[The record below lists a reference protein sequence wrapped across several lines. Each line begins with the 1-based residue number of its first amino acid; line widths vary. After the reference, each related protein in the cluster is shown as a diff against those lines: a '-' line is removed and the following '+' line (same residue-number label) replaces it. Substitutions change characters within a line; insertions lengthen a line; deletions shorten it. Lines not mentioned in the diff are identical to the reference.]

1 MSSPSIRRALC
12 THLRGR
18 VILRTSFYASNH
30 KDTPVDGCP
39 APPCAIKYNR
49 IARLDRRTKMER
61 FVRILA
67 VFLWV
72 AATLFVVILFAGGLS
87 FEFLVGLLGRER
99 LETLEAVLVGTVA
112 LCSGLIA
119 WYEFRANNAEETE
132 YGEWTGKAVLYS
144 TIFGITLFLS
154 FLFVPIAFYDP

>member
-1 MSSPSIRRALC
+1 
-12 THLRGR
+12 
-18 VILRTSFYASNH
+18 
-30 KDTPVDGCP
+30 
-39 APPCAIKYNR
+39 
-49 IARLDRRTKMER
+49 MER

-67 VFLWV
+67 VVLWV
-72 AATLFVVILFAGGLS
+72 AATLFVVMLFAGGLS

-99 LETLEAVLVGTVA
+99 LETFEAVLIGTVA

-132 YGEWTGKAVLYS
+132 YGEWTGKAALYA

-154 FLFVPIAFYDP
+154 FLYVPIAFYDP

>member
-1 MSSPSIRRALC
+1 
-12 THLRGR
+12 
-18 VILRTSFYASNH
+18 
-30 KDTPVDGCP
+30 
-39 APPCAIKYNR
+39 
-49 IARLDRRTKMER
+49 MER

-67 VFLWV
+67 VVLWV
-72 AATLFVVILFAGGLS
+72 AATLFVVMLFAGGLS

-132 YGEWTGKAVLYS
+132 YGEWTGKAALYS

>member
-1 MSSPSIRRALC
+1 
-12 THLRGR
+12 
-18 VILRTSFYASNH
+18 
-30 KDTPVDGCP
+30 
-39 APPCAIKYNR
+39 
-49 IARLDRRTKMER
+49 MER
-61 FVRILA
+61 FVRILT

-72 AATLFVVILFAGGLS
+72 AATLFVVMLFAGGLS

-132 YGEWTGKAVLYS
+132 YGEWTGKAALYS

-154 FLFVPIAFYDP
+154 FMFVPIAFYDP

>member
-1 MSSPSIRRALC
+1 
-12 THLRGR
+12 
-18 VILRTSFYASNH
+18 
-30 KDTPVDGCP
+30 
-39 APPCAIKYNR
+39 
-49 IARLDRRTKMER
+49 MER
-61 FVRILA
+61 FVRILT

-72 AATLFVVILFAGGLS
+72 AATLFVVMLFAGGLS
-87 FEFLVGLLGRER
+87 FEFLVVLLGRER

-119 WYEFRANNAEETE
+119 WYEFRANNAQETE
-132 YGEWTGKAVLYS
+132 YGEWTGKAALYS

>member
-1 MSSPSIRRALC
+1 
-12 THLRGR
+12 
-18 VILRTSFYASNH
+18 
-30 KDTPVDGCP
+30 
-39 APPCAIKYNR
+39 
-49 IARLDRRTKMER
+49 MER
-61 FVRILA
+61 FVRILT

-72 AATLFVVILFAGGLS
+72 AATLFVVMLFAGGLS

-119 WYEFRANNAEETE
+119 WYEFRVNNAEETE
-132 YGEWTGKAVLYS
+132 YGEWTGKAALYS